1 MDDARCA
8 ELYERFFVRHAEERA
23 LLTAGKRLNELA
35 SELNREVAAFGGET
49 AKFGSSL
56 SEAQERV
63 TAAPTG
69 ERICSIAR
77 VMVEETRRMQ
87 DQATRV
93 EGNLRASMT
102 EIDGLRRDLQV
113 AWSEARTD
121 GLTGIANRKH
131 FDQALRLA
139 AAQALEL
146 GIAACLLL
154 ADIDHFKRFND
165 VYGHALGDQVL
176 RLVASLLRHN
186 VKGQD
191 LVARY
196 GGEEFAVILP
206 ATRLADATTLADR
219 LRELVATRRV
229 QLKDRGQSLG
239 RVTLSIGVAEFH
251 QGERCAD
258 WIARADGALYEA
270 KRSGRNQVV
279 AAPGPEDG
287 TQMGSPRAVACG

>member
-1 MDDARCA
+1 
-8 ELYERFFVRHAEERA
+8 
-23 LLTAGKRLNELA
+23 
-35 SELNREVAAFGGET
+35 
-49 AKFGSSL
+49 
-56 SEAQERV
+56 
-63 TAAPTG
+63 
-69 ERICSIAR
+69 
-77 VMVEETRRMQ
+77 MQ